1 MKKFIVDRFEEDKAV
16 LECENGDMAVFDRK
30 SLPANIREGDVLCF
44 EAGSC
49 YLNAE
54 ETERRR
60 RKIRKMMEQLFEES

>member
-30 SLPANIREGDVLCF
+30 SLPANIREGDVLRF

>member
-1 MKKFIVDRFEEDKAV
+1 MKKFIVDRFEEAKAV

-30 SLPANIREGDVLCF
+30 SLPANIREGDVLRF